1 MLVSILIPCH
11 NAEEWV
17 AQAIESALSQTWFE
31 KEVIVVDDGSTDR
44 SLDEIRKFDGRILW
58 ESGPRRGA
66 NAARN
71 RLLELA
77 CGKWLQY
84 LDADDYLAPEKVA
97 AQMKYVET
105 VPETDVV
112 FSPVTLEYQIGID
125 VRREE
130 FDIRE
135 PNDPWILLARWYLP
149 QTGAAL
155 WRRKALLDVGG
166 WKMDQPCCQEHELYL
181 RLLMAGKNFVYCERT
196 GAVYRQFGKG
206 TLSTRDIA
214 EVHRRRLEIE
224 RQAEDFLRD
233 CGGLTPQRMRAINDA
248 RFETARIAWTY
259 DKSFATTVMNEIRQS
274 DPGFVPHGT
283 AARLHYQLAYRAL
296 GFQGA
301 EHLAGLKRK
310 LVRSHT

>member
-31 KEVIVVDDGSTDR
+31 KEVIVVDDGSTDGT
-44 SLDEIRKFDGRILW
+44 LDEIRKFEGRILW
-58 ESGPRRGA
+58 ETRSWHGA

-77 CGKWLQY
+77 RGTWLQY
-84 LDADDYLAPEKVA
+84 LDADDYLEPGKVA
-97 AQMKYVET
+97 AQMKCVET
-105 VPETDVV
+105 SPDVDVV
-112 FSPVTLEYQIGID
+112 FSPVTLEHQLGFQ

-130 FDIRE
+130 LDIRE
-135 PNDPWILLARWYLP
+135 SHDPWLLLARWSLP

-155 WRRKALLDVGG
+155 WRTDPLIDVGA
-166 WKMDQPCCQEHELYL
+166 WRIDQPCCQEHELYL
-181 RLLMAGKNFVYCERT
+181 RLLMAGKKFVYCAST
-196 GAVYRQFGKG
+196 GAIYRQFGKD

-214 EVHRRRLEIE
+214 ELHRRRLDIE
-224 RQAEDFLRD
+224 RQAESFLRD
-233 CGGLTPQRMRAINDA
+233 KGRLTPERRRAINDA

-259 DKSFATTVMNEIRQS
+259 DKAFATKVMNEIRHS
-274 DPGFVPHGT
+274 DPGFIPHGN
-283 AARLHYQLAYRAL
+283 AAKLHYQLAYRAF

-301 EHLAGLKRK
+301 EHLAGLKRR
-310 LVRSHT
+310 LARSSA